1 MNVMFVYADVFADA
15 SGRDSSDGDLAEG
28 LVLCF
33 EADRGFSRVIA
44 V

>member
-1 MNVMFVYADVFADA
+1 MFVYADVFADA
-15 SGRDSSDGDLAEG
+15 IGSDSSGMDLAGG